1 MNTDNKTI
9 LRGFLS
15 SIFCVVHRVCR
26 AQERS
31 ACTMYRQAAVCAKRA
46 SRGARNQQGTEIR
59 VRIWPT
65 ERNATYLV
73 SMESGKFWDFYST
86 NSKFADDRWN
96 WKERQYLQ
104 NNIRQTNNLDLTT
117 TLYYHGV
124 GNFSLFPVVLNL
136 KLFLKGVMCAS
147 TKCYPTL
154 PVNSVGFFTF
164 GRFCH
169 NAEFPLRHK
178 SYYIT
183 TIWRQRQAFPERC
196 MWYIQHVEWW
206 RQDIPMSCR
215 VRTPPGY
222 VITWLLFPSIK
233 IEYFCV
239 LEVLCVKN
247 WEFFK
252 PEKNSVYSKHYLAL
266 FVWFSRV
273 YVI

>member
-73 SMESGKFWDFYST
+73 SMESGMFGDFYST

-104 NNIRQTNNLDLTT
+104 NNIRQTNNLDLTMKVSW
-117 TLYYHGV
+117 LCHELIIWRKIPCRVCVVWPSRGFRRPHGAFFR
-124 GNFSLFPVVLNL
+124 GNWLVVL
-136 KLFLKGVMCAS
+136 AS
-147 TKCYPTL
+147 GGRCRPVTCCCEHCSVDRGDFVPTV
-154 PVNSVGFFTF
+154 PV
-164 GRFCH
+164 
-169 NAEFPLRHK
+169 
-178 SYYIT
+178 
-183 TIWRQRQAFPERC
+183 Q
-196 MWYIQHVEWW
+196 WW
-206 RQDIPMSCR
+206 
-215 VRTPPGY
+215 VVHT
-222 VITWLLFPSIK
+222 
-233 IEYFCV
+233 YF
-239 LEVLCVKN
+239 
-247 WEFFK
+247 
-252 PEKNSVYSKHYLAL
+252 
-266 FVWFSRV
+266 
-273 YVI
+273 